1 MTTFKNFNL
10 VEITKLQSDVNLIDC
25 KITFLSDDL
34 DTDIRE
40 KILEKGNGIYK
51 VKRKDKIEYW
61 FFLNNNF
68 VVYPNDMTTEE
79 IKNYIDWIN
88 ILCGWRQY

>member
-51 VKRKDKIEYW
+51 VKSKDKIEYW
-61 FFLNNNF
+61 FFLYNNF

-88 ILCGWRQY
+88 ILSGWR